1 MSYKGIVA
9 TSGKSMLM
17 AITLASIMS
26 LPRAMFAA
34 TATVNGITWTY
45 TVSNG
50 EASLG
55 GGTSSS
61 PAILTSTTRAITI
74 PSKLGGYPVTRIGRY
89 AFSDCRGLT
98 IVTIPDTVRY
108 IGDNAFRNCSALRG
122 VTIVRA

>member
-61 PAILTSTTRAITI
+61 PAILLRQLEQSRSRQNSAAIQ
-74 PSKLGGYPVTRIGRY
+74 
-89 AFSDCRGLT
+89 
-98 IVTIPDTVRY
+98 
-108 IGDNAFRNCSALRG
+108 
-122 VTIVRA
+122 

>member
-50 EASLG
+50 AASLG
-55 GGTSSS
+55 DGSSS
-61 PAILTSTTRAITI
+61 AVPTSTSGAITTPLNSAAIL
-74 PSKLGGYPVTRIGRY
+74 
-89 AFSDCRGLT
+89 
-98 IVTIPDTVRY
+98 
-108 IGDNAFRNCSALRG
+108 
-122 VTIVRA
+122 